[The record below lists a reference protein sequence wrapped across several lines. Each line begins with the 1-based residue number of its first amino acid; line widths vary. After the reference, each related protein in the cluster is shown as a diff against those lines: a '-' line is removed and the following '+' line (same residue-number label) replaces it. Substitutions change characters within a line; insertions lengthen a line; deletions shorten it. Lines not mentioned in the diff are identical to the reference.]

1 LGVDNDTTK
10 HAQHYLMAFLRAFS
24 ASKTG
29 TATTVAKAFEPT
41 VTAVHV
47 KEDGLPES
55 LKTAQCYSSTPS
67 KHSLDEK
74 NPFSDPKVAE
84 FYKRVYERCQ
94 YECRAAFDPEL
105 EWTPAE
111 ERRIV
116 RKLDFRVCAF
126 ACFAF
131 FALQVDR
138 GNMAQAVSDNLLSDL
153 NLTTNDYN
161 TGMMGVSSLHMVLY
175 LTLIG
180 NTIFKVSFLLAE
192 IPSQLI
198 SKKLGPDRWIPS
210 KSFLGPESWP
220 EQPLT

>member
-29 TATTVAKAFEPT
+29 TATTVAQAFEPT

-55 LKTAQCYSSTPS
+55 LKTAQSYSSTPS
-67 KHSLDEK
+67 K
-74 NPFSDPKVAE
+74 
-84 FYKRVYERCQ
+84 Q